1 MLLNLIRAAQ
11 DGDQNDML
19 LLIQKFSPI
28 LKKYGKMLK
37 YEDAINDL
45 TLYFIELIHQFDA
58 EKMSSTCDGA
68 IIKYIAKCIYHFYLK
83 LRKKAYSDNN
93 IVLFDDLSEAQK
105 WGLPQLSIYDDV
117 PFEWIVPAN
126 SLTEKERMVIYL
138 IYDQGYSATEIAKIL
153 GVSRQNINQIK
164 KRAELKIR
172 CHLYI

>member
-83 LRKKAYSDNN
+83 LRKKH
-93 IVLFDDLSEAQK
+93 ILITILFYLM
-105 WGLPQLSIYDDV
+105 IYPKRRSGDF
-117 PFEWIVPAN
+117 PSYP
-126 SLTEKERMVIYL
+126 SMMMYL
-138 IYDQGYSATEIAKIL
+138 LNG
-153 GVSRQNINQIK
+153 
-164 KRAELKIR
+164 
-172 CHLYI
+172 

>member
-1 MLLNLIRAAQ
+1 MHISFLS
-11 DGDQNDML
+11 
-19 LLIQKFSPI
+19 K
-28 LKKYGKMLK
+28 
-37 YEDAINDL
+37 
-45 TLYFIELIHQFDA
+45 T
-58 EKMSSTCDGA
+58 T
-68 IIKYIAKCIYHFYLK
+68 
-83 LRKKAYSDNN
+83 KKAYSDNN